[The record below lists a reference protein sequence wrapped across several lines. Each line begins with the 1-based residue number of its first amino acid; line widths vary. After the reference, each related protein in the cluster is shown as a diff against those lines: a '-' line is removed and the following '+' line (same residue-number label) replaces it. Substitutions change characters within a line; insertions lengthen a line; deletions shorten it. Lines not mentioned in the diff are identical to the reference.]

1 MLLVITNNSNI
12 ENTVGVWRNIV
23 GYYCGAIIEGNII
36 RVNPNSFC

>member
-12 ENTVGVWRNIV
+12 ENTVDGWTNIV
-23 GYYCGAIIEGNII
+23 GYSCGTIVEGNII